1 MFKNM
6 KIGTRLGLGFGLVLL
21 LLSVIAFVG
30 ITRLSAVQDN
40 FDVVVNENNVKIKAI
55 SNMRDSLNI
64 SARSV
69 RNMII
74 LDNTEDK
81 NSEYQRILEARKNY
95 EEYSNTLVSLLVT
108 DNARTFMTEIEA
120 AVTNT
125 NTLFDMVIELTMA
138 GREDEA
144 REILLT
150 KVRDAQ
156 SEWFSAL
163 DTMLQINERYN
174 AELEQS
180 ARQNYKIAFTLMLTL
195 AIAAALFSIGIA
207 FWVTRSITRPI
218 GSAVSVAEKLAEGA

>member
-81 NSEYQRILEARKNY
+81 NSEYQRIL
-95 EEYSNTLVSLLVT
+95 
-108 DNARTFMTEIEA
+108 
-120 AVTNT
+120 
-125 NTLFDMVIELTMA
+125 
-138 GREDEA
+138 
-144 REILLT
+144 
-150 KVRDAQ
+150 
-156 SEWFSAL
+156 
-163 DTMLQINERYN
+163 
-174 AELEQS
+174 
-180 ARQNYKIAFTLMLTL
+180 
-195 AIAAALFSIGIA
+195 
-207 FWVTRSITRPI
+207 
-218 GSAVSVAEKLAEGA
+218 